1 MLSTVER
8 LVFRGDAM
16 LVARDNAWSAVQ
28 VDRQRA
34 RERAEAWAALD
45 REPAQDEPG
54 RKAADDRARRAG
66 EPARKD
72 APTQHFDNDRAWTR
86 PAGLPG

>member
-1 MLSTVER
+1 MTTITTTGALPRRISGRRAAVRTVLSTVER

-45 REPAQDEPG
+45 REPAQD
-54 RKAADDRARRAG
+54 
-66 EPARKD
+66 
-72 APTQHFDNDRAWTR
+72 
-86 PAGLPG
+86 